1 MGAVH
6 GCHLKYV
13 GLSALS
19 VAGYAALASEQLED
33 AALILARGLRAS
45 SAAAVTAAGSEGG
58 GAGLLSAT
66 AALLHLSTRTMLGYS
81 AVLNGGIAVL
91 FKMRKGMGLIGKD
104 PRTGRIPLWS
114 YLIYAPFHVPTYVYT
129 HIHTLAG
136 KNKPCLLYTSPS
148 PRDRQKSRMPS
159 SA

>member
-19 VAGYAALASEQLED
+19 VAGYAALTSEQLLLED
-33 AALILARGLRAS
+33 AALILARGLRSAGTTA

-91 FKMRKGMGLIGKD
+91 FKLRKGMGLIGKD
-104 PRTGRIPLWS
+104 PRTGQIPLWS
-114 YLIYAPFHVPTYVYT
+114 YLV
-129 HIHTLAG
+129 
-136 KNKPCLLYTSPS
+136 
-148 PRDRQKSRMPS
+148 
-159 SA
+159 